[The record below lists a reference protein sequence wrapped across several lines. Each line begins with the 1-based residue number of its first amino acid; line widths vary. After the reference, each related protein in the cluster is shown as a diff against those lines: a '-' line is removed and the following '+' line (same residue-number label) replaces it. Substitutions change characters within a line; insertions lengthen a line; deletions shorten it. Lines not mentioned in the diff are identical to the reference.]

1 MKTSSFIYPLTG
13 MAALASLASCGSE
26 KEAPK
31 QYNIVYIMTDDHT
44 AQMMSCYGSRF
55 VETPNLDRIANDGVI
70 FTNSFVANSLSG
82 PSRACMLTGKH
93 SHANGF
99 TDNTTCVFDGSQQT
113 MPKLLQKAGYQT
125 AIIGKWH
132 LISLLPDSTTGKL
145 CPNREIITIRISSR
159 WIMTPSARRISHQ
172 SDYRYEYRLDGK
184 PA

>member
-1 MKTSSFIYPLTG
+1 MHVI
-13 MAALASLASCGSE
+13 
-26 KEAPK
+26 
-31 QYNIVYIMTDDHT
+31 
-44 AQMMSCYGSRF
+44 

-125 AIIGKWH
+125 AIIGK
-132 LISLLPDSTTGKL
+132 
-145 CPNREIITIRISSR
+145 
-159 WIMTPSARRISHQ
+159 
-172 SDYRYEYRLDGK
+172 
-184 PA
+184 